1 MFRRF
6 KINKPNLN
14 NLYKQLKHPP
24 ALLCCRTEIV
34 SGFLQGLGLSMLQ
47 NQSTTS
53 HYNFPVEHKWGSPS
67 VASGNKDESLLALV
81 SSNYLQTSLSHHFS
95 PFQCGWIFECRNSP
109 FFLSFSRVTGWEQRI
124 VKTQMGLNFPKFHQI
139 PFFPPSFSV

>member
-1 MFRRF
+1 MPLPSALVRKTSICKGAILFQQF

-24 ALLCCRTEIV
+24 ALLCCRMEIV

-67 VASGNKDESLLALV
+67 VASGNKDESLLVLG
-81 SSNYLQTSLSHHFS
+81 SSNYLQTSISPHSSVAGSLSAEILLF
-95 PFQCGWIFECRNSP
+95 
-109 FFLSFSRVTGWEQRI
+109 FFL
-124 VKTQMGLNFPKFHQI
+124 FPESLGGSKEL
-139 PFFPPSFSV
+139 